1 MMLSAVNVGS
11 KTLWNS
17 PICSSKNLCQRI
29 CHLHAR
35 AVFQPRKNHFGALS
49 TSLNSASKKRGG
61 HLLSLSSSTDESSSK
76 RPRPFRIL
84 GLQQIAIGSL
94 QKSNLNELWGDLLG
108 LEKVG
113 SYKSEKENVD
123 EDIYV
128 LGKEGSPFAIEVDLM
143 APLDA
148 GRSPKVHKPALNHVG
163 LWVDD
168 LQAAVNWLSKDK
180 EVRFAPGGIRKG
192 ASGHDVAFIHPIG
205 NDTHPKSGCGVLI
218 ELVQA
223 PESIIRALDL

>member
-1 MMLSAVNVGS
+1 VWQRTKCDNPGDF
-11 KTLWNS
+11 
-17 PICSSKNLCQRI
+17 SSIFLRQVCVPCFLI
-29 CHLHAR
+29 IPSFL
-35 AVFQPRKNHFGALS
+35 P
-49 TSLNSASKKRGG
+49 
-61 HLLSLSSSTDESSSK
+61 D
-76 RPRPFRIL
+76 
-84 GLQQIAIGSL
+84 
-94 QKSNLNELWGDLLG
+94 
-108 LEKVG
+108 
-113 SYKSEKENVD
+113 
-123 EDIYV
+123 V

>member
-1 MMLSAVNVGS
+1 MLSTVNVGS
-11 KTLWNS
+11 KTLWKS

-35 AVFQPRKNHFGALS
+35 AVFHTRKNHLGAL

-61 HLLSLSSSTDESSSK
+61 HLLSFRSLTDESSK
-76 RPRPFRIL
+76 RPRPFRVL

-94 QKSNLNELWGDLLG
+94 QKSSLSDLWGDLLG
-108 LEKVG
+108 LERVG
-113 SYKSEKENVD
+113 SYKSEEENVD

-192 ASGHDVAFIHPIG
+192 ASGHDVAFIHPLG

-223 PESIIRALDL
+223 PESIIRAWDL